1 MVFCYVASS
10 LLIGFDMKLFF
21 VFLLVSLSLY
31 ADMPRIV
38 PPALKKGDLIAIVFP
53 ASYLDKNA
61 DVANE
66 ALQRKAKWL
75 QSQGYRTCFYPQ
87 KVTTFGYLAGSD
99 AERASALM
107 NAWKDPEVKALW
119 CFRGGYGTPRILDRL
134 DYEWIKKH
142 PKILLGM
149 SDITGLHHAIQEK
162 TGLVTF
168 LAPVLNYFG
177 DKESSF
183 QQEYAFSA
191 IEQMLVLQKPGK
203 IKLPKGAA
211 VKVLRPGKASGRL
224 VGGNLTL
231 VAALCGTPWQINT
244 DNKVLVLED
253 IGEEIYRIDRML
265 WQLKTCGLLDRPAAV
280 ILGSWKDCTTSL
292 TNSLTLDEVFT
303 HYFGKANYPVLQNFP
318 TGHDSF
324 QTILP
329 LNGLM
334 NINTALMSFELPEQV
349 VQSE

>member
-1 MVFCYVASS
+1 
-10 LLIGFDMKLFF
+10 MKFFF
-21 VFLLVSLSLY
+21 VFLLVSISLY
-31 ADMPRIV
+31 AEQPRIV
-38 PPALKKGDLIAIVFP
+38 APALKKGDLIAIVFP
-53 ASYLDKNA
+53 ASYLDKSP
-61 DVANE
+61 DVADE

-75 QSQGYRTCFYPQ
+75 QSQGYRTSFYPR
-87 KVTTFGYLAGSD
+87 KVKPNGYLAGSD
-99 AERASALM
+99 LERASALM
-107 NAWKDPEVKALW
+107 AAWKDPDVKAIW
-119 CFRGGYGTPRILDRL
+119 CFRGGYGTPRILDLL

-177 DKESSF
+177 EKESAF
-183 QQEYAFSA
+183 QEEYAFSA
-191 IEQMLVLQKPGK
+191 IEQMLVMQKCGQVR
-203 IKLPKGAA
+203 LPKGAN
-211 VKVLRPGKASGRL
+211 VKVVRSGQASGRL

-244 DNKVLVLED
+244 DNKILVLED

-265 WQLKTCGLLDRPAAV
+265 WQLKTSGLLDRPSAV
-280 ILGSWKDCTTSL
+280 ILGSWKDCTTTL
-292 TNSLTLDEVFT
+292 NNSLTLDEVFM
-303 HYFGKANYPVLQNFP
+303 HYFGNANYPVLQNFP

-334 NINTALMSFELPEQV
+334 TIDTATLRFELPEHSVHSQ
-349 VQSE
+349 